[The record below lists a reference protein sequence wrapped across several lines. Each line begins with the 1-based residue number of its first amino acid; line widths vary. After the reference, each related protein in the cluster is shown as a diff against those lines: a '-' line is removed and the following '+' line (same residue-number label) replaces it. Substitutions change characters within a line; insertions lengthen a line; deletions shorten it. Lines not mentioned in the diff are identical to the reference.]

1 MVTSDVVVD
10 IGIDEVDTNFSV
22 VLMSKAVCPTVVE
35 VAEDATTC

>member
-10 IGIDEVDTNFSV
+10 IGIDEVDTDCSV
-22 VLMSKAVCPTVVE
+22 VVVSETVSPTVVE